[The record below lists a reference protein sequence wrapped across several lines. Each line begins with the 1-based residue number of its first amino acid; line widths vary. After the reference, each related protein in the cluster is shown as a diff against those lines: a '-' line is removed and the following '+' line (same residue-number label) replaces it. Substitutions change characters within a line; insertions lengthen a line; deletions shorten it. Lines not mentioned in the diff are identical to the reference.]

1 MDWQFIPQ
9 LVGIGL
15 FSFAL
20 SFIGAIGGLVLGHLR
35 LPLLLALLPSAAT
48 AVATNSLISGMGAVA
63 GSIRHIRDGRVSWD
77 CVWLMG
83 SSSIFGASIGAF
95 VVLTLPFTWA
105 LVVIGTLLVV
115 TGYHLQASSHQQPRL
130 IRWPRWLVRCVEFVL
145 GLLLGLLGA
154 ITGLMLGSLRLPLMK
169 RLLDDEV
176 KKLIGSNMLIGC
188 MTALSAALTS
198 CLAGG
203 GPSLIAL
210 VVIVPPTMLGT
221 YLGSAWVGRLS
232 KETVQRF
239 AGWVIAAT
247 GLIMLV
253 QGLTMYSN
261 RPLTGL
267 PNLADAARGDGTEEA
282 EPKHAQGQEAR

>member
-1 MDWQFIPQ
+1 MDWQFVSQ

-20 SFIGAIGGLVLGHLR
+20 SFVGAIAGLVLGHLR

-63 GSIRHIRDGRVSWD
+63 GSIRHIRDGRISWD

-83 SSSIFGASIGAF
+83 GSSILGASIGAF

-105 LVVIGTLLVV
+105 LVVIGTLLVI
-115 TGYHLQASSHQQPRL
+115 TGYHLQASSHQQPKRL
-130 IRWPRWLVRCVEFVL
+130 RWPCWLVRCVEFVL

-154 ITGLMLGSLRLPLMK
+154 MTGLMLGSLRLPLMK
-169 RLLDDEV
+169 RLLDDDL
-176 KKLIGSNMLIGC
+176 KNLIGSNMLIGC
-188 MTALSAALTS
+188 LTALSAALTS

-247 GLIMLV
+247 GLIMLG
-253 QGLTMYSN
+253 QGLAKYPHQ
-261 RPLTGL
+261 PLTGV
-267 PNLADAARGDGTEEA
+267 PNLADAARGDGSEEA
-282 EPKHAQGQEAR
+282 EPGQAHDQPAR